1 MGNRPSPFGTSLK
14 AADFCQ
20 CLSLSHLNFQ
30 RNATYA
36 VEKHQSIFLTCY
48 DRQQGNKTQASY
60 ILGQGQTHSIRLSL
74 LVAGSH
80 QLLCEPKTV
89 TCPPR
94 LQNGAPFHRSAR
106 PGVSACFEGSLRQWH
121 QKIYTREG
129 GLSFIFPSMRQAK
142 KLNSTHRGEYLPLE
156 THHKTENYKVLL
168 KPQREVQTP
177 SAAFYWKN
185 LWGRPRFLFSRA
197 QAQPKR

>member
-1 MGNRPSPFGTSLK
+1 MIGSRATKHKPHAYWDRDRHIASGSAFWWQVHISFSVN
-14 AADFCQ
+14 
-20 CLSLSHLNFQ
+20 Q
-30 RNATYA
+30 R
-36 VEKHQSIFLTCY
+36 Q
-48 DRQQGNKTQASY
+48 
-60 ILGQGQTHSIRLSL
+60 
-74 LVAGSH
+74 
-80 QLLCEPKTV
+80 TV

-197 QAQPKR
+197 